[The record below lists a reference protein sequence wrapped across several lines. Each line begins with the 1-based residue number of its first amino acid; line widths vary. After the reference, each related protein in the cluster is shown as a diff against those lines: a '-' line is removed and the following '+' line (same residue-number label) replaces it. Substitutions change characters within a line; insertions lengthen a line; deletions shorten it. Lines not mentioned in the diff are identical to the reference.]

1 MANLTINWDG
11 KDYSVPEDQAFELI
25 EAIEQH
31 ITLPELMMMIGTG
44 KPNFSAL
51 ARPFY
56 AMLTQAGV
64 RNAPS
69 LIELRRMLVAEG
81 MANALNQSSS
91 AKPVTGNAM
100 QAIAAMIEILMDGAP
115 DMGSVDDKKKTTP
128 RSQKPAT
135 KSRSGNGA
143 SRRKTSGA

>member
-11 KDYSVPEDQAFELI
+11 KDYTVPEAQSFELI

-51 ARPFY
+51 ARPFH
-56 AMLTQAGV
+56 AMLVQAGV

-69 LIELRRMLVAEG
+69 LLDLRRMLVAEG
-81 MANALNQSSS
+81 MANARTQAVGGEQITGS
-91 AKPVTGNAM
+91 AM
-100 QAIAAMIEILMDGAP
+100 RAIAAMIEILMDGAP
-115 DMGSVDDKKKTTP
+115 DMGGADAEKKTEP
-128 RSQKPAT
+128 RSPKPAT
-135 KSRSGNGA
+135 KSRSGSGA
-143 SRRKTSGA
+143 SRRKTSGK